1 MLGAPCRAI
10 MANAAFKTCESF
22 YSGALHLIPGLQ
34 KLDYQGKQHHKERTT
49 QIHDVRL
56 VNNTTVLDFLKSW
69 YYEGKMES
77 G

>member
-1 MLGAPCRAI
+1 MRHSKLVK
-10 MANAAFKTCESF
+10 AFTVEP
-22 YSGALHLIPGLQ
+22 LHLIPGLQ